1 MATYPITMSGL
12 RKISCACADTLET
25 SAHSVAKKTRILPAF
40 ISVEPAVTVSGLTM
54 ALKKEKALSAQYSKR
69 SQLAS
74 IIRYAVQPLLSVKGF
89 GTSRGNH

>member
-1 MATYPITMSGL
+1 
-12 RKISCACADTLET
+12 
-25 SAHSVAKKTRILPAF
+25 
-40 ISVEPAVTVSGLTM
+40 M